1 LPFPDD
7 NTVTKFNETFPLRY
21 LINLGRRDDRRLR
34 TANEF
39 AKVGIDAERFPAVDA
54 RKIEAKLRRQQAENP
69 PQFDGAI
76 ESLSSPDEVRG
87 YEDAGRYAL
96 ALTQR
101 LAIRAAQRLK
111 APAVLLLEDDVVFH
125 PNFLALFETI
135 ELPEDWGIFY
145 LGCSHREAPSWAG
158 PRIVRCSFSVD
169 THAVAIRSTH
179 YDAVI
184 RKLDRHLK
192 DDDQDVPKASDQY
205 LALLHKEAPSYAC
218 YPNLA
223 WQDLSGSDLTGHE
236 YSNYTSDG
244 RQRIWT
250 HVISDLFNQAMNPES
265 TELAVPEVSS
275 DRDGQSPG
283 RTPPSVIGGGTAR
296 PKVGLLFLTRGDV
309 NHPDIWREFL
319 DGAREHVRI
328 FSHPKEPSHL
338 AGGFLEGTAISDH
351 FETTWGTVSLVRA
364 SRALLLHAL
373 EDPTLTHFV
382 LLSESCVPVL
392 PLAEIL
398 RRLQLDSRSQFGFQ
412 KWGKT
417 HPGRE
422 SRSRVVPGIPSG
434 CWRFTSQW
442 WLLDRA
448 AATVASGYDYTSNFE
463 AMFAPD
469 ESYFGT
475 VLALQGYPLDGEV
488 LNADVTWTSWKAGE
502 GSPEEWPNVTQEMIR
517 SIVHSGAMFARKF
530 PVGADIGKLGL
541 HRSAQLS
548 LGNGKYPSPILETAA
563 G

>member
-1 LPFPDD
+1 
-7 NTVTKFNETFPLRY
+7 VTKFNETFPLRY
-21 LINLGRRDDRRLR
+21 LINLGRRGDRRLR

-54 RKIEAKLRRQQAENP
+54 QRIEAKLRQRRAENP
-69 PQFDGAI
+69 DPPKFNGPIQ
-76 ESLSSPDEVRG
+76 SLSSLAEVRG
-87 YEDAGRYAL
+87 YENAGRYAL

-135 ELPEDWGIFY
+135 ELPDDWGIFY

-158 PRIVRCSFSVD
+158 ARIVRCSFSVD

-192 DDDQDVPKASDQY
+192 DDDQEVPKASDQY
-205 LALLHKEAPSYAC
+205 LALLHKEVPSYAC

-223 WQDLSGSDLTGHE
+223 WQALSGSDLVGRE

-244 RQRIWT
+244 RQRNWT
-250 HVISDLFNQAMNPES
+250 PMISDLFNQAINPE
-265 TELAVPEVSS
+265 LIRPPMPEVAIE
-275 DRDGQSPG
+275 RETESPG
-283 RTPPSVIGGGTAR
+283 RPLPSVVSGGTSR
-296 PKVGLLFLTRGDV
+296 PKIGLLFLTRGDV
-309 NHPDIWREFL
+309 NHPDVWREFL
-319 DGAREHVRI
+319 DGGQEHVRI
-328 FSHPKEPSHL
+328 LSHPKDASQL
-338 AGGFLEGTAISDH
+338 RGGFLEGTEIPDYFDTA
-351 FETTWGTVSLVRA
+351 WGTVSLVKA

-373 EDPTLTHFV
+373 QDPTLTHFV
-382 LLSESCVPVL
+382 LLSESCVPVV
-392 PLAEIL
+392 PLAEVI
-398 RRLQLDSRSQFGFQ
+398 RRLQLDSRSQFSFQ
-412 KWGKT
+412 KWGRT
-417 HPGRE
+417 HPRRE
-422 SRSRVVPGIPSG
+422 SRSRVVPGVPSG

-448 AATVASGYDYTSNFE
+448 AAIIASGPDYTPNFE

-469 ESYFGT
+469 EGYFAT

-488 LNADVTWTSWKAGE
+488 INADVTWTSWKTGK
-502 GSPEEWPNVTQEMIR
+502 GSPEEWPNVTQDMIR

-548 LGNGKYPSPILETAA
+548 LGNGKCPSPILETAA